1 MWKRNLI
8 DILKNMQG
16 QGSRQKMVA
25 FAVDDYGNVR
35 VNGPAAAKKCLDAGF
50 LAKSRFDAYD
60 TLETKEDLEALFE
73 ILSRHRDARGHAAIF
88 TPYAVSG
95 NLDLERFVKGNGEEV
110 QVEPLSETFE
120 RHSAEFPK
128 VFGGAWDLWQQ
139 GLKERLL
146 RPQFHGGEHFN
157 RLELQR
163 LWKNEASAL
172 HQILETGSFA
182 FLKGSMHRG
191 IYAAFEYNE
200 LQEIESHLDGLKEG
214 VQRFESAFG
223 YSPVNFTPP
232 NYSYH
237 QSHLKE
243 LASLGVRYIDTA
255 MWRKEHLG
263 GGKYRQKWHYQGQ
276 DLVAGTKAIIRNA
289 VFEPEPNDG
298 IDWVQGV
305 LKQAE
310 IAFFWNKPLL
320 ISTHRVN
327 FCGWMNEKNRS
338 QSLEQLD
345 QLLLALRKRWP
356 ELWFVSADEMC
367 AEIFEKK

>member
-1 MWKRNLI
+1 MWKRNLVDTI
-8 DILKNMQG
+8 KNIPG
-16 QGSRQKMVA
+16 TGNPQKMVA

-35 VNGPAAAKKCLDAGF
+35 LNGPVASRKCLEAGF
-50 LAKSRFDAYD
+50 LAKSRFDAFD

-73 ILSRHRDARGHAAIF
+73 VLMSHRDIRGNHAVF
-88 TPYAVSG
+88 TPYAVTG
-95 NLDLERFVKGNGEEV
+95 NVDLKAFVESNGEEV
-110 QVEPLSETFE
+110 KIEALSDTFV
-120 RHSAEFPK
+120 RQAAEFPE
-128 VFGGAWDLWQQ
+128 VYAGAWDLWKQ

-146 RPQFHGGEHFN
+146 MPQFHGGEHFN

-163 LWKNEASAL
+163 LWMADRAKL
-172 HQILETGSFA
+172 QQIFETGTFA
-182 FLKGSMHRG
+182 FLKGGANRG
-191 IYAAFEYNE
+191 IYAAFEFNQIE
-200 LQEIESHLDGLKEG
+200 EIKAHESSLQEG

-223 YSPVNFTPP
+223 YAPVNFTPP

-237 QSHLKE
+237 QLHLQMV
-243 LASLGVRYIDTA
+243 ASLGTRYIDTA
-255 MWRKEHLG
+255 MWRKEHVG
-263 GGKYRQKWHYQGQ
+263 GGKYRSMWHYQGQ
-276 DLVAGTKAIIRNA
+276 ELGAGTKAIIRNA

-298 IDWVQGV
+298 IDWVQLV

-327 FCGWMNEKNRS
+327 FCGWMNAMNRT

-345 QLLLALRKRWP
+345 RLLLALRKRWP

-367 AEIFEKK
+367 AQMFEKQ